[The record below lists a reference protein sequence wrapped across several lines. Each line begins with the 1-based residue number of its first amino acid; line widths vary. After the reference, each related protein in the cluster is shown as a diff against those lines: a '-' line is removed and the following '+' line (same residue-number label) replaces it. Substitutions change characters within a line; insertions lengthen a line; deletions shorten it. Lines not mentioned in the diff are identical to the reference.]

1 MLGCPT
7 APTVVPHAC
16 VARPPVTRSRR
27 AGIGTARRDGA
38 AARPRSSVC
47 AARLRRRPS
56 RRAARVFT
64 HARWAA
70 RMSAATESAESGRGG
85 ENRGPRSR
93 PRRARLRVRTVTR
106 TRPPRADEHMP
117 ARPLSQAHYTRACAA
132 GGHHQGG
139 PPARLAGPAAA
150 QVGRAA
156 AARPSRLGCGVGR
169 PRAALAQRRAPGP
182 GRTVAAYDTRAWQ
195 IANTCTVRATRAR
208 TIHCFGCFR
217 SGQSQSDTAQPA
229 RLRPLSRP
237 SCILVVSS
245 DEPARPPA
253 RTRSAMMDASRLLGP
268 AAPPTHR
275 HDGRGSALASPGATR
290 RPAATPHGDA
300 EQRHGPAPAAADPVW
315 RGRPG
320 AAGAT
325 RQRRISS
332 MSWSL

>member
-156 AARPSRLGCGVGR
+156 AARPSRLGCGVCR
-169 PRAALAQRRAPGP
+169 PRAAPAQRRAPGP
-182 GRTVAAYDTRAWQ
+182 GGTVAAYDTLAWQ
-195 IANTCTVRATRAR
+195 YANMAVCQQAHGTCQPRTYASLFWMLSVRSVTVRY
-208 TIHCFGCFR
+208 C
-217 SGQSQSDTAQPA
+217 PA
-229 RLRPLSRP
+229 GPPASL
-237 SCILVVSS
+237 
-245 DEPARPPA
+245 EPAILHPGCQLGRAGPPACSDPQRHDGREPPA
-253 RTRSAMMDASRLLGP
+253 RTRSA
-268 AAPPTHR
+268 T
-275 HDGRGSALASPGATR
+275 
-290 RPAATPHGDA
+290 RPAP
-300 EQRHGPAPAAADPVW
+300 
-315 RGRPG
+315 
-320 AAGAT
+320 
-325 RQRRISS
+325 
-332 MSWSL
+332 